1 MHHRLSIPYAV
12 QPTLA
17 LAIPIIFR
25 LIGRHVV
32 KVVENY

>member
-17 LAIPIIFR
+17 LAIPIIFQ
-25 LIGRHVV
+25 LTGRHIVIV
-32 KVVENY
+32 AENY